1 MLSPSDTIE
10 MTVFR
15 EPDLTT
21 RSRVGSDGSVQL
33 PLIGD
38 VRIAGLTVRVAR
50 EVIRKRY
57 DADYL
62 VDPQVYLN
70 IVEYAPRN
78 FTILGQVVKPGTYDF
93 PAGRPLSLLEAVGM
107 AGGFTR
113 SADRGRVTAKR
124 AGGPAGE
131 STIKI
136 NAKKLAADG
145 KDSFQ
150 LQPGDIIT
158 VGESWF

>member
-1 MLSPSDTIE
+1 MKILSACTRAILAVGATGLLQAQSPDAAGGQKAPAPRAETASAFPAEPRPAAPATPNNAPVIAAAAGDYVLSPSDTIE

-57 DADYL
+57 D
-62 VDPQVYLN
+62 
-70 IVEYAPRN
+70 
-78 FTILGQVVKPGTYDF
+78 
-93 PAGRPLSLLEAVGM
+93 
-107 AGGFTR
+107 
-113 SADRGRVTAKR
+113 
-124 AGGPAGE
+124 
-131 STIKI
+131 
-136 NAKKLAADG
+136 
-145 KDSFQ
+145 
-150 LQPGDIIT
+150 
-158 VGESWF
+158 